1 MIERPLDLDA
11 IAAFVCIAELD
22 SFTRAAE
29 AMRTTQAA
37 ISLKLKRLEARLGCR
52 LVERTPRYVRLS
64 ARGAAFL
71 EHARELLE
79 AQDRALAEFAGTR
92 QRLTIGISDH
102 VAGPELPALIA
113 RMNAQDPQLL
123 IDIRIGSSGDLIQS
137 FDRRELD
144 TVIVRLHNGRSDG
157 EILTEEKFGWFAA
170 PSWRHRAGEPLP
182 VATLAE
188 PCGVRA
194 MAAKLLDAAGVP
206 WTEIFVGGGVAAVA
220 AAVTAGLGVAALAP
234 RMLPFGA
241 IDVGPKLGLP
251 DLPRLPV
258 LLHTRVKDGRPR
270 DALAAL
276 AAAFRSVVRGARATP
291 AKKGRKKIDG
301 RKAMLLPIPGKRT
314 AQAETGKGARAGAIK
329 RKAG

>member
-1 MIERPLDLDA
+1 MTERPLDLDA
-11 IAAFVCIAELD
+11 VQAFVRIAELG

-37 ISLKLKRLEARLGCR
+37 VSLKLKRLEERFGCR
-52 LVERTPRYVRLS
+52 LIERTPRYVQLS
-64 ARGAAFL
+64 AQGAAFL
-71 EHARELLE
+71 EPARELL
-79 AQDRALAEFAGTR
+79 AVHDRALAVFAGAR

-113 RMNAQDPQLL
+113 RMNVHPQLL
-123 IDIRIGSSGDLIQS
+123 IEIRIGSSGDLLQS

-144 TVIVRLHNGRSDG
+144 TVIVRLEAGRSDG
-157 EILTEEKFGWFAA
+157 EIITEEKFGWFAS
-170 PSWRHRAGEPLP
+170 PSWQHRAGEPLP
-182 VATLAE
+182 LATLAE
-188 PCGVRA
+188 PCGVRV
-194 MAAKLLDAAGVP
+194 MAGQLLDAAGVP

-220 AAVTAGLGVAALAP
+220 AAVMAGLGVAALAP

-241 IDVGPKLGLP
+241 VDVGPRLGLP

-276 AAAFRSVVRGARATP
+276 SAAFRSAVRG
-291 AKKGRKKIDG
+291 
-301 RKAMLLPIPGKRT
+301 
-314 AQAETGKGARAGAIK
+314 
-329 RKAG
+329 